1 MRTLT
6 VTADDFGASSDV
18 NAAVI
23 ETHRG
28 GIVTSAS
35 LMVTGPAAEE
45 AVRLAR
51 AHPTLSVGLH
61 LVLADGRPSLP
72 ANEVPDLVSPEGN
85 FPRSPTRAGLRM
97 HFSRAARAQVRR
109 EVAAQLQAFRRTGL
123 PLAHVDGHHHLHMH
137 PIVLSALA
145 ELAGEY
151 DIPSIRLP
159 AEELAPALAT
169 DPVRAPRNLLWS
181 AIFRCLSIVARRRM
195 RRAGVRFADRVYGLL
210 GTGRIDERYLLALVP
225 RMRGRRVELY
235 AHPSASPSRRG
246 SAEREALMSAR
257 VRRAVESAGFALG
270 AGA

>member
-1 MRTLT
+1 VRTLT
-6 VTADDFGASSDV
+6 VTADDFGSSFDV
-18 NAAVI
+18 NEAVI
-23 ETHRG
+23 ETHRE

-35 LMVTGPAAEE
+35 LMVTGPAAGE

-61 LVLADGRPSLP
+61 LVLADGNPSLP
-72 ANEVPDLVSPEGN
+72 PSEVPDLVSPEGS

-97 HFSRAARAQVRR
+97 HFSRAARGQVRR

-123 PLAHVDGHHHLHMH
+123 RLAHVDGHHHLHMH
-137 PIVLSALA
+137 PVVLAALA

-151 DIPSIRLP
+151 EIPAIRLP

-169 DPVRAPRNLLWS
+169 DPMRAPRNVLWS
-181 AIFRCLSIVARRRM
+181 ATFRCLARVARRQM

-235 AHPSASPSRRG
+235 AHPTASPGRRG
-246 SAEREALMSAR
+246 FAEREALLSGR
-257 VRRAVESAGFALG
+257 VRKAVETAGFALG
-270 AGA
+270 SGT